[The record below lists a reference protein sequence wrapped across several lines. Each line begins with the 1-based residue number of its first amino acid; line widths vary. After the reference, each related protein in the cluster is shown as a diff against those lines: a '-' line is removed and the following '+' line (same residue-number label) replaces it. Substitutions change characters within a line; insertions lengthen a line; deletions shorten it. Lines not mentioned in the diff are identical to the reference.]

1 MRIVVGRIAAATPP
15 TPEKMTQLI
24 QDAVDDATRD
34 LKENLEKQRVR
45 AEKIEERRRELEAIF
60 KEKGI
65 VADDYDYD
73 SDGACAPT
81 PPDPS
86 PLGSTPLL
94 DTH

>member
-45 AEKIEERRRELEAIF
+45 AKRIEERRREAIF
-60 KEKGI
+60 QGEGHIPGGMRRKR
-65 VADDYDYD
+65 A
-73 SDGACAPT
+73 T
-81 PPDPS
+81 
-86 PLGSTPLL
+86 
-94 DTH
+94 